1 MKYIYIVI
9 LNLVFFA
16 AKSQTFGGNTT
27 MKPSAYKAEV
37 LDEARYNISYQYDF
51 LQNANNKNSL
61 DKGFVVLQL
70 GDNFVKL
77 TDFYTLKNDSLAE
90 LYSHY
95 SSIGTKELN
104 ERLSIFKQIK
114 FQKNL
119 ITNITDNKI
128 LFQSDI
134 IQGYNYEYETDVP
147 RLQWNIEQE
156 TDEMLGYNVQ
166 KATVT
171 YFGRKWIAWFTP
183 EIPIQYGP
191 YVFNGLPGLI
201 VKLYDDKNNFTF
213 SLNNIDKQAVS
224 IYKRLNDRT
233 KKITKEKYMKIE
245 KDFHDRPEMY
255 FDSSAVRGVD
265 IKSGYKIPYNPIEVN
280 E

>member
-1 MKYIYIVI
+1 
-9 LNLVFFA
+9 
-16 AKSQTFGGNTT
+16 
-27 MKPSAYKAEV
+27 MKPDPYKAEI
-37 LDEARYNISYQYDF
+37 LDEAQYNISYQYDF

-114 FQKNL
+114 FQKDL

-128 LFQSDI
+128 IFQSDI
-134 IQGYNYEYETDVP
+134 IQGYNYEYETEIP
-147 RLQWNIEQE
+147 KLQWNIEQE
-156 TDEMLGYNVQ
+156 TDDILGYNVQ

-171 YFGRKWIAWFTP
+171 YSGRNWIAWFTP

-213 SLNNIDKQAVS
+213 LLNSIDKKTVT
-224 IYKRLNDRT
+224 IFKRLNDRT
-233 KKITKEKYMKIE
+233 TKITKEKYMKIE

>member
-1 MKYIYIVI
+1 MQKYFFIMKYIYIVI

-95 SSIGTKELN
+95 SSIGTKELMRDCPFLN
-104 ERLSIFKQIK
+104 RSSFK
-114 FQKNL
+114 
-119 ITNITDNKI
+119 KI
-128 LFQSDI
+128 LSQI
-134 IQGYNYEYETDVP
+134 
-147 RLQWNIEQE
+147 
-156 TDEMLGYNVQ
+156 
-166 KATVT
+166 
-171 YFGRKWIAWFTP
+171 
-183 EIPIQYGP
+183 
-191 YVFNGLPGLI
+191 
-201 VKLYDDKNNFTF
+201 
-213 SLNNIDKQAVS
+213 
-224 IYKRLNDRT
+224 
-233 KKITKEKYMKIE
+233 
-245 KDFHDRPEMY
+245 
-255 FDSSAVRGVD
+255 
-265 IKSGYKIPYNPIEVN
+265 
-280 E
+280 